1 MNSLL
6 PSICN
11 HDQTTRRWKAKRE
24 RISNLDQGS
33 GRKDRR
39 ASSSCRHHPLRSM
52 KSNPYRFL
60 LTSKTTGKQIR
71 ICIKLYSIE
80 MRRRK
85 KKHFTYPMIKPQP
98 TENTTVSDIKR
109 KSEEE
114 VVSKKLEAFIAPVFF
129 IYWWGKRNQETDHS
143 FFLIGNRSCGRC
155 TNKKRLCISSYI
167 FFFLLSWGRSIECWS
182 TGNTKI
188 NFLHIDENKKRTK
201 SKQYTTNLTT
211 PQRLKEKEK
220 KTINW
225 SRTKI
230 TQQKQR
236 QNQRT
241 KEQQQQ

>member
-85 KKHFTYPMIKPQP
+85 KNILLIRWSNPSRLKTQQYLTSNVNRKRRSYQKSWRHLLHPFFSSTGGGKGIKKQITHFSWSVTVLAAVARTRNGYAFRP
-98 TENTTVSDIKR
+98 T
-109 KSEEE
+109 
-114 VVSKKLEAFIAPVFF
+114 
-129 IYWWGKRNQETDHS
+129 
-143 FFLIGNRSCGRC
+143 FFLPPLMG
-155 TNKKRLCISSYI
+155 
-167 FFFLLSWGRSIECWS
+167 
-182 TGNTKI
+182 KI
-188 NFLHIDENKKRTK
+188 DRVLIDGKHED
-201 SKQYTTNLTT
+201 
-211 PQRLKEKEK
+211 
-220 KTINW
+220 
-225 SRTKI
+225 
-230 TQQKQR
+230 
-236 QNQRT
+236 
-241 KEQQQQ
+241 

>member
-85 KKHFTYPMIKPQP
+85 KNILLIRWSNPSRLKTQQYL
-98 TENTTVSDIKR
+98 TSKR

-167 FFFLLSWGRSIECWS
+167 FSSSSHGEDRSSADRRETRRLISCTS
-182 TGNTKI
+182 MKTKR
-188 NFLHIDENKKRTK
+188 E
-201 SKQYTTNLTT
+201 
-211 PQRLKEKEK
+211 
-220 KTINW
+220 
-225 SRTKI
+225 
-230 TQQKQR
+230 
-236 QNQRT
+236 QNQNNI
-241 KEQQQQ
+241 QQILQPHKD